1 MHHEI
6 KLLFNIAARGQ
17 QGIPG
22 TITTWQEI
30 PDYREDLLFE
40 LSAPRPSMVKS
51 VGPRESSLKSQVL
64 AGEYLLKIR
73 CHRVSLMRLRKGLA
87 KHPARSG

>member
-6 KLLFNIAARGQ
+6 KLLFDIAARGQ

-40 LSAPRPSMVKS
+40 LSAPRSSMVKS
-51 VGPRESSLKSQVL
+51 ASLRESSLKSQVL

-73 CHRVSLMRLRKGLA
+73 RHRVSLMRFRKGLA
-87 KHPARSG
+87 SHPARSG

>member
-30 PDYREDLLFE
+30 PDYREDPLFE

-51 VGPRESSLKSQVL
+51 ASLRESSLKSQVL

-73 CHRVSLMRLRKGLA
+73 RHRVSLMRFRKGLA
-87 KHPARSG
+87 RHPARSG